1 MNLINQLYK
10 TIRTKKACNTLLVV
24 ATILVLASS
33 CTSEKGDP
41 KRFRTGVFEIPAG
54 EGYSK
59 TTITRIDS
67 IQIEEYEKIISV
79 SNDSTTGERRVQ
91 HIDTLYIKW
100 KNNFFYSLKMKS
112 PKKQLDKDAIYVQ
125 ITRITDNSYEF
136 SAKIGFSKFLT
147 DGTIYKIK

>member
-10 TIRTKKACNTLLVV
+10 TIRTRKACNTLLAV

-79 SNDSTTGERRVQ
+79 SNDSTTGEKRVQ

>member
-10 TIRTKKACNTLLVV
+10 TIRTKKASNTLLVV

-79 SNDSTTGERRVQ
+79 SNDSTTGEKRVQ